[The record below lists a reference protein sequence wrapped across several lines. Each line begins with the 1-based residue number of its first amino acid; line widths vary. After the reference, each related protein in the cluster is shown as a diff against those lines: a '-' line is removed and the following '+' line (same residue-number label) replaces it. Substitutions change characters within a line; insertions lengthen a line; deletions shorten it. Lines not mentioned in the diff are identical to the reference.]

1 MLQIITS
8 HLSDHLFTDFNL
20 SKELKRLAQDS
31 YRTLERS
38 REIPIA
44 FADLLKMAIK
54 GETKLN
60 LEIVGSQEPLHKIDS
75 MVNRLITCIIIAAV
89 LMTLKVI
96 ISTLRI
102 WFALPIAPTASCE
115 YCPTINWSIL
125 PTSIW
130 RINSIKTGQVNF
142 RR

>member
-89 LMTLKVI
+89 LMGSSI
-96 ISTLRI
+96 ICTTQMHPQLFGI
-102 WFALPIAPTASCE
+102 PALGALGFFVALLLGGKLVYDAVFS
-115 YCPTINWSIL
+115 SKK
-125 PTSIW
+125 
-130 RINSIKTGQVNF
+130 RK
-142 RR
+142 